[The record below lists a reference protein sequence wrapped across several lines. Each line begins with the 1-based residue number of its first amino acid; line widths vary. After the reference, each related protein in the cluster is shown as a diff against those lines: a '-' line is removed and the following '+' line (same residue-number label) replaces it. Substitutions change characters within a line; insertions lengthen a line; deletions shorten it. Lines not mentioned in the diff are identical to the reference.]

1 MIEYNTTC
9 IVGGSEMLCDLKY
22 DVDSPA
28 EVSFTFHTP
37 DKSPEWVFSR
47 ELLKE
52 AMSDRGMS
60 GEGDVLFYDHGD
72 AVSMLLKSPEGTGL
86 AIFQRGVIKEFVEEI
101 YHEVEEDDDKYFLP
115 DQELKE
121 WLEGLV

>member
-1 MIEYNTTC
+1 MIEYNATC
-9 IVGGSEMLCDLKY
+9 IVGGSELLCDLKY
-22 DVDSPA
+22 DSDNPA

-37 DKSPEWVFSR
+37 DKSPEWIFSR

-86 AIFQRGVIKEFVEEI
+86 AIFQRGVIVDFVKDVYEAVPDDS
-101 YHEVEEDDDKYFLP
+101 EVFSDDDL
-115 DQELKE
+115 DAWLK
-121 WLEGLV
+121 GLV

>member
-1 MIEYNTTC
+1 MVEYSVTC
-9 IVGGSEMLCDLKY
+9 IVGGQEILCDLKY
-22 DVDSPA
+22 GKENPA

-37 DKSPEWVFSR
+37 EQSPEWTFSR
-47 ELLKE
+47 DLLSE
-52 AMSDRGMS
+52 AFSSRGMS

-86 AIFQRGVIKEFVEEI
+86 AIFQRGVMKEFVKDI
-101 YHEVEEDDDKYFLP
+101 YECVPSGEEDFSLDDDILS
-115 DQELKE
+115 E